1 MDFYATPA
9 LQKYMKQ
16 QKKDTIVVEFV
27 QVNSGDFDLSEL
39 HVHLADPKRVNFFL
53 TKQNY
58 RPISTEWGTVLLPR
72 YPLELSDR
80 ITFDLKQILCFK
92 SISYEGIKL

>member
-1 MDFYATPA
+1 MDFYITPA
-9 LQKYMKQ
+9 LQEYMKQ

-39 HVHLADPKRVNFFL
+39 HVHLAAPKRVNYLL

-58 RPISTEWGTVLLPR
+58 RPFSTEWGAVLLPR

-80 ITFDLKQILCFK
+80 ITFDLKKILFFK